1 MIHQEK
7 WNIMCVCVCRYM
19 CIYRCAGI
27 YMCVYILRTCIDLEI
42 NVECCLRVLSTLFFE
57 TYSLTEPRAS
67 LAGQWAPSCLYLSML
82 ELKVHVVNG
91 PFFNIVYWDRTEV
104 LMDGGAN
111 TLSTPQNWDF
121 FSVCVPVCMLLAQDG
136 ILNASDC
143 CLSRVGR
150 GLVGLTIYILMLKF
164 LIAFLCVSV
173 FVPDFHHSGL
183 IRLEFADTGRN

>member
-1 MIHQEK
+1 M
-7 WNIMCVCVCRYM
+7 
-19 CIYRCAGI
+19 
-27 YMCVYILRTCIDLEI
+27 RTCIDLEI

-111 TLSTPQNWDF
+111 TLLTEPFLQLDSKLSLQQFWGVSWVF
-121 FSVCVPVCMLLAQDG
+121 VYSFSVTQINQIGLVYGQDKDDG
-136 ILNASDC
+136 IWDA
-143 CLSRVGR
+143 V
-150 GLVGLTIYILMLKF
+150 K
-164 LIAFLCVSV
+164 
-173 FVPDFHHSGL
+173 
-183 IRLEFADTGRN
+183 E